1 VTTGGSRHELG
12 GRFFQPTVVADW
24 DGDEL
29 FQVEE
34 TFGPLVPIFAFDTE
48 DEVVARANASEFGL
62 ASYLFTE
69 NLKRAIRVSRRI
81 EAGMVGLNTGLMS
94 NAANPFGGVK
104 QSGYGREGSKYG
116 MDEYL
121 QIKSVTLA
129 GTAL

>member
-1 VTTGGSRHELG
+1 LIPV
-12 GRFFQPTVVADW
+12 FV
-24 DGDEL
+24 
-29 FQVEE
+29 
-34 TFGPLVPIFAFDTE
+34 FDTE
-48 DEVVARANASEFGL
+48 DEAIERANACDYGL

-69 NLKRAIRVSRRI
+69 NLKRGVRVSRRI

-104 QSGYGREGSKYG
+104 QSGYGREGSIYG

-121 QIKSVTLA
+121 QVKSVTLG